1 MNHIED
7 QIDTLFKEFSD
18 FTHPLLEGKL
28 SKVLKSFIFKTVL
41 CCELFHQEE
50 QKKEDEKTEAESDSI
65 PLEE

>member
-1 MNHIED
+1 MYLSCHLHNRCLEKRSK
-7 QIDTLFKEFSD
+7 IDTLFKEFSD

-50 QKKEDEKTEAESDSI
+50 
-65 PLEE
+65 